1 MMTVAAH
8 EGVRLGPQPKRVSP
22 LTLKVSDGLHHPEAV
37 AWAHQA
43 VSRLAGIPSG
53 VFWIRAA
60 DVRAWH
66 QGDARPEAALAA
78 YFGERLA
85 GFLFQHFARLVEA
98 LPLGWATEFACLELW
113 TKVVGSTRQTVWPHV
128 DTVPL
133 NDGWKSACPSPMWG
147 SVLFLSPEGQG
158 HGDTV
163 FCPQEPPPPAVLD
176 LCMAERTEAELQA
189 RTSHW
194 QRVQPSPGRLVVFR
208 GSLAHYVAPN
218 APQVQAPRVTVLVN
232 VWDQVPAFEA
242 PWDGPGRI
250 TPEEFAAFARLPRAV
265 VDLIADGALSL
276 PDELLAQ
283 VDPADLELVF
293 AALLR
298 LG

>member
-1 MMTVAAH
+1 MMSLGTH
-8 EGVRLGPQPKRVSP
+8 EGVRLGPQPERVSP
-22 LTLKVSDGLHHPEAV
+22 LTLQVTDGVHRPEAI
-37 AWAHQA
+37 ARAHDA

-66 QGDARPEAALAA
+66 QGDLRPETALAA
-78 YFGERLA
+78 YFGESLA
-85 GFLFQHFARLVEA
+85 RFLFQHFARLIEA
-98 LPLGWATEFACLELW
+98 LPLGWGTSYGCLELW
-113 TKVVGSTRQTVWPHV
+113 TKVVDSRRQTVWPHV

-133 NDGWKSACPSPMWG
+133 HDGWKSACPSPMWG
-147 SVLFLSPEGQG
+147 SVLYLSPEGQG

-163 FCPQEPPPPAVLD
+163 FCPQDPPSPAVLD
-176 LCMAERTEAELQA
+176 LCMAERTEEELRSTA
-189 RTSHW
+189 TDW
-194 QRVQPSPGRLVVFR
+194 QRVRARPGRLVVFR

-218 APQVQAPRVTVLVN
+218 LPQTQAPRVTVLVN
-232 VWDQVPAFEA
+232 VWDQVPRFEA
-242 PWDGPGRI
+242 PFEGPCRI

-265 VDLIADGALSL
+265 VDLIADGALAL